1 MKIAIIGSGAIG
13 CLYGA
18 YLSRNNDIYMLCRRE
33 KVRDSINKNGIT
45 VFKKDGGKE
54 VFKDNI
60 KAYVSGECDEIMN
73 LVIVIVKTYD
83 TDTSLET
90 NLKLI
95 GDKTMVMTMQNGG
108 GNDLVLNK
116 YVPMERIIISTTR
129 HNAIN
134 LDNGNIYH
142 SGGGETY
149 IGSNIK
155 GINLEHIAKEFIDAG
170 FETIVSDDIQ
180 RIIWSKLFVNL
191 SANSFTAI
199 TKAKI
204 GHMIDNDN
212 SWFFAQKIICE
223 AIDVARALGLDFS
236 YDEVLKSVHELCEK
250 VSTGLTSMSQDV
262 MNCRKTEIDSING
275 FVVSTAKL
283 HNLSAPYNEFV
294 CNLVHAIEHTY
305 KIQEMEMEKYHR
317 DDIIIRQGDK
327 SDYVYKVMHGSVSL
341 YSDYASC
348 KEYLFGVYAKDR
360 FFGEYSCFTN
370 QSNLFTVV
378 ANEDTIVMK
387 IAKQDIHQYIS
398 INPQNAESM
407 IRDLSRQTAMLLKN
421 VEMIIEE

>member
-18 YLSRNNDIYMLCRRE
+18 YLSKNNDIYMLCRRE
-33 KVRDSINKNGIT
+33 KVRDSINKNGIIVYKT
-45 VFKKDGGKE
+45 DGTKE

-60 KAYVSGECDEIMN
+60 KAFVSGECDEIMD
-73 LVIVIVKTYD
+73 LIIVIVKTYD
-83 TDTSLET
+83 TKTSIEP
-90 NLKLI
+90 NLKMI

-108 GNDLVLNK
+108 GNDLVLNE
-116 YVPMERIIISTTR
+116 YVPMERIIIATTR
-129 HNAIN
+129 HNVVN
-134 LDNGNIYH
+134 LDNGNIRH

-155 GINLEHIAKEFIDAG
+155 GIDLSDIEKEFKDAG

-199 TKAKI
+199 TKSQI
-204 GHMIDNDN
+204 GHMVDNDN
-212 SWFFAQKIICE
+212 SWYFADKLICE
-223 AIDVARALGLDFS
+223 AIDVAKAIGLEFS
-236 YDEVLKSVHELCEK
+236 KEEVLKSVHDLCK
-250 VSTGLTSMSQDV
+250 VVATGLTSMSQDV

-275 FVVSTAKL
+275 FVVQTAKS
-283 HNLSAPYNEFV
+283 HNLEAPYNELI

-305 KIQEMEMEKYHR
+305 KIQEMEMEKYNK

-327 SDYVYKVMHGSVSL
+327 SDYVYKVMQGSVSL
-341 YSDYASC
+341 YSDYLSQ

-360 FFGEYSCFTN
+360 FFGEYSIFAD
-370 QSNLFTVV
+370 QANLFTVV

-387 IAKQDIHQYIS
+387 IAKKDIHQYIS
-398 INPQNAESM
+398 INPINAEHM
-407 IRDLSRQTAMLLKN
+407 IKDLSKQTAMLLKN
-421 VEMIIEE
+421 VEMIINE